1 METNMARPWMT
12 SDNDLLRSLA
22 GRQPIAEIAKRLD
35 RSVSATYVQA
45 SKLSISFRSER
56 DRAKQLHAAADDDAL
71 NGNGHSDDLFAA
83 V

>member
-1 METNMARPWMT
+1 MSRMETNMARPWMT

-22 GRQPIAEIAKRLD
+22 GRQPIAEITKRLD

-56 DRAKQLHAAADDDAL
+56 DRAKQLHAATDDGAL
-71 NGNGHSDDLFAA
+71 TSSENL
-83 V
+83 